1 MEGSTGQ
8 VKSDNVTED
17 DLFPEDRCLLPLDV
31 TLEGE
36 EAVKGDQVETD
47 NLFISLPP
55 DSPLPLKF

>member
-36 EAVKGDQVETD
+36 EAVKGD
-47 NLFISLPP
+47 SSRYLPILRCP
-55 DSPLPLKF
+55 